1 MKEHFAKSLTR
12 NHAEFNS
19 YLSALIDS
27 VRINIF
33 EELQFRSGPFQTS
46 NFTCAE
52 LNSYFSRLK

>member
-12 NHAEFNS
+12 NHAELVT
-19 YLSALIDS
+19 YQPYDS